1 MGAFQDALILFSF
14 LLEVAVLFYLEKK
27 AWHSIY
33 TPLNFLMLPFTA
45 VLLVTVCIAGS
56 DLGFVRFYYPCL
68 LLWSVGLVLFA
79 IPSYVLAFVLQKN
92 GRRQELHVPEAS
104 TTAFFPLLAAGV
116 ALLFLLRLKQ
126 TLGSS
131 AEVIGSDEFGEDFC
145 GSGIW
150 AHLRQLAPLLLM
162 FCIYFVNRRRWW
174 MWPLILVF
182 VAVLFIYQVKGWLL
196 IAVFAGLSA
205 RLLTGK
211 TKLKASFFIYI
222 ILFGAIV
229 FWGSYVMSLVV
240 AGSAE
245 LSGHIVGFIS
255 NHFFHYFTSG
265 LLGLSEDMKRG
276 FPDVSTFDYAVAQ
289 FVNIGKAITGEGD
302 MLSPLNPYYYNTGY
316 SITNV
321 RTFFGTLFIFSN
333 PLQFASYTL
342 FLSSFMY
349 LLRVAIVKW
358 NNIFAVMIYLYY
370 CMLLCMGWFDFYF
383 NLLPVLE
390 IPVIILLL
398 MLAERMIEKVPA
410 RRKTV
415 TA

>member
-79 IPSYVLAFVLQKN
+79 IPSYVIAFVLQKN

-150 AHLRQLAPLLLM
+150 AHLRQLATLLLM

-211 TKLKASFFIYI
+211 TKLKASFFIYV
-222 ILFGAIV
+222 ILLGVAV
-229 FWGSYVMSLVV
+229 FFGSYVMSLVV
-240 AGSAE
+240 AGTAK
-245 LSGHIVGFIS
+245 LGGHIMGFIAD
-255 NHFFHYFTSG
+255 HFLHYFTSG
-265 LLGLSEDMKRG
+265 ILGLSEDMVHD
-276 FPDVSTFDYAVAQ
+276 FPDTSTFEYILTP
-289 FVNIGKAITGEGD
+289 FVNIGKMLTGDGE
-302 MLSPLNPYYYNTGY
+302 MLSPVNPYYYNTGV

-321 RTFFGTLFIFSN
+321 RTFFGTLYIYSN
-333 PLQFASYTL
+333 FLQFTLYTL
-342 FLSSFMY
+342 TLSALLY
-349 LLRVAIVKW
+349 LFRVLLVKFC
-358 NNIFAVMIYLYY
+358 NIFVLMIYLYY
-370 CMLLCMGWFDFYF
+370 CSLLCMGWFEFYF
-383 NLLPVLE
+383 FHLPVLE

-410 RRKTV
+410 RKKTV